1 MFGKEAYRA
10 QTISMVTSKQ
20 IDPSFTQILVRGIGT
35 CCETPTPGCRGA
47 NLGTGCNWLV
57 TLACFL
63 SLQGRDIWSKIL
75 GLWWPIFGFVSLGFD
90 NLVANMFFIPMGLW
104 VGTPGLTVGL
114 YIWKGII
121 PALIGNILGGSIFV
135 GGYYWWIH
143 LALEEEIAI
152 DGSILGVKAS
162 ERNKVENCKQDSDG
176 PETRSSSLTDVRTW
190 FR

>member
-1 MFGKEAYRA
+1 
-10 QTISMVTSKQ
+10 
-20 IDPSFTQILVRGIGT
+20 
-35 CCETPTPGCRGA
+35 
-47 NLGTGCNWLV
+47 LV
-57 TLACFL
+57 TLACYL

-143 LALEEEIAI
+143 LALEDEIAI

-162 ERNKVENCKQDSDG
+162 EHASNSATCKTPDAEAPVKKPGCFLDI
-176 PETRSSSLTDVRTW
+176 RRW